1 MEETVHK
8 LTLNDRRDLLLTGVT
23 EVGSSE
29 NRKIV
34 LKTVLGE
41 MLVEGKDL
49 HILHLDLAKGEAA
62 IGGKVDSLLY
72 ADTDAQGKN
81 KGKNRNIG
89 KLFK

>member
-1 MEETVHK
+1 MEDTAHR
-8 LTLNDRRDLLLTGVT
+8 LTLQDRRDLLLTGVT
-23 EVGSSE
+23 AVDSSE

-34 LKTVLGE
+34 LKTVLGD

-49 HILHLDLAKGEAA
+49 HILHLDLTKGEAA

-72 ADTDAQGKN
+72 ADTAHV
-81 KGKNRNIG
+81 KGKGRVNRNIS